1 MWWFLAGVGVLVLGG
16 ALWARRTF
24 VVVTVEGASMSPT
37 YEDGDRVLVRRVRP
51 GGVVAG
57 QVIVLAPPADPG
69 AFAGRRGLRGLPGL
83 RGRIRAAGRL
93 WLVKRLAAG
102 PGDPV
107 PPGLGPALADAAGA
121 VVGAG
126 RMVVLG
132 DNPGQSYDSRQEGFV
147 AAGRVR
153 GVVLRRL

>member
-1 MWWFLAGVGVLVLGG
+1 MWWVLAGVGVLALGG
-16 ALWARRTF
+16 ALWVRRAF

-51 GGVVAG
+51 AGVAAG
-57 QVIVLAPPADPG
+57 RVIVLAPPAEPG
-69 AFAGRRGLRGLPGL
+69 TFAGR

-93 WLVKRLAAG
+93 WLVKRLVAG

-107 PPGLGPALADAAGA
+107 PPGLGPALADAAGT

-126 RMVVLG
+126 RMVVVG

-147 AAGRVR
+147 AVGRVR